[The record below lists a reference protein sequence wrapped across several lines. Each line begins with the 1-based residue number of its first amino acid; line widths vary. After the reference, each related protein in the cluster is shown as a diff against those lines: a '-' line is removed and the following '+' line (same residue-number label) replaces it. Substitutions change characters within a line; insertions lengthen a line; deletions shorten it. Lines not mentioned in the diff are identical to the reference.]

1 MVSMMYQGAMEKW
14 RSVWMFIIAAI
25 ICLPATANAQKTIKV
40 ALALPQNATGTNFI
54 NRTYEF
60 FKSDLEARTNGSLKV
75 ELFYGGALGSA
86 VDRMNMMRQG
96 AIQMSDASDANYAT
110 IYPDIE
116 VFNIPYL
123 FSTEQNAWR
132 VLDGP
137 IGQEI
142 AEDVRIKTGIRVLGW
157 WSSGG
162 FRHFSANRPLR
173 RPADF
178 AGLKIRALGPP
189 SIPFIEALRAEPV
202 PIAFGELYTAIAT
215 GLVDIQENS
224 LSVFRLVRL
233 QEVHKFILLSGH
245 SYPVNVLGINDAFYT
260 RLSNDE
266 RVAVDTAAAKAIAFN
281 REESRKNEEDAMA
294 ELRSAG
300 IDFIEL
306 TPEQKDEFRTITQGP
321 MIEWLKTEIKVP
333 SLIDRLLSDARAAR

>member
-1 MVSMMYQGAMEKW
+1 MLLSRLFNSTPIGRNVTFDSAGKFAHVQWLRLVSMMDQCEMGKW
-14 RSVWMFIIAAI
+14 RSVWMFIIAVI

-40 ALALPQNATGTNFI
+40 ALALPQNTTGTNFI

-60 FKSDLEARTNGSLKV
+60 FKSDLEAWTNGSLKV
-75 ELFYGGALGSA
+75 ELFYGGVLGSA

-96 AIQMSDASDANYAT
+96 AIQMSDASDGNYAT
-110 IYPDIE
+110 IYPAIQ
-116 VFNIPYL
+116 VLNIPYL
-123 FSTEQNAWR
+123 FSTERNAWR

-142 AEDVRIKTGIRVLGW
+142 AEDIRINTGIRVLGW

-178 AGLKIRALGPP
+178 AGLKIRALSPL
-189 SIPFIEALRAEPV
+189 SIPFIKALKAEPV
-202 PIAFGELYTAIAT
+202 PIAFGELYTALAT

-245 SYPVNVLGINDAFYT
+245 SYTVNVFGINDAFYT

-266 RVAVDTAAAKAIAFN
+266 RAAVDTAAAKAIAFN
-281 REESRKNEEDAMA
+281 REESRKDEEEATA
-294 ELRSAG
+294 ALRSA
-300 IDFIEL
+300 ESS
-306 TPEQKDEFRTITQGP
+306 
-321 MIEWLKTEIKVP
+321 
-333 SLIDRLLSDARAAR
+333 SLN

>member
-1 MVSMMYQGAMEKW
+1 
-14 RSVWMFIIAAI
+14 
-25 ICLPATANAQKTIKV
+25 L
-40 ALALPQNATGTNFI
+40 
-54 NRTYEF
+54 
-60 FKSDLEARTNGSLKV
+60 
-75 ELFYGGALGSA
+75 
-86 VDRMNMMRQG
+86 
-96 AIQMSDASDANYAT
+96 
-110 IYPDIE
+110 
-116 VFNIPYL
+116 NIPYL

-142 AEDVRIKTGIRVLGW
+142 AEDIRIKTGIRVLGW

-202 PIAFGELYTAIAT
+202 PIAFGELYTALAT
-215 GLVDIQENS
+215 GLVEIQENS

-245 SYPVNVLGINDAFYT
+245 SYPVNVLAINNAFYT

-266 RVAVDTAAAKAIAFN
+266 SCRGYSSHEGN
-281 REESRKNEEDAMA
+281 R
-294 ELRSAG
+294 
-300 IDFIEL
+300 I
-306 TPEQKDEFRTITQGP
+306 
-321 MIEWLKTEIKVP
+321 
-333 SLIDRLLSDARAAR
+333 